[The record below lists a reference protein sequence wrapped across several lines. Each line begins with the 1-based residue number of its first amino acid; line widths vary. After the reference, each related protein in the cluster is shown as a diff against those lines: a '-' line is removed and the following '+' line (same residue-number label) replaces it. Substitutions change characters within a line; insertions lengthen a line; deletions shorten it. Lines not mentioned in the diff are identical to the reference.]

1 MKKKIILALLV
12 ILVIIQ
18 FFPALP
24 DDYQPTEGQSFTEV
38 HEVPIQVE
46 AMAVRFRLFLAEAE
60 DSQAEVALE
69 VLAEVASVVAEP
81 VEVGNFQ

>member
-1 MKKKIILALLV
+1 
-12 ILVIIQ
+12 
-18 FFPALP
+18 
-24 DDYQPTEGQSFTEV
+24 
-38 HEVPIQVE
+38 
-46 AMAVRFRLFLAEAE
+46 MAVRFRLFLAEAE

>member
-1 MKKKIILALLV
+1 MIILESTTSDFGLLGCC
-12 ILVIIQ
+12 L
-18 FFPALP
+18 
-24 DDYQPTEGQSFTEV
+24 
-38 HEVPIQVE
+38 PIQVE